1 MANPPARYSRPRVF
15 VKSVESQTYSLT
27 EARRQ
32 RLASLPRVIRREV
45 GYDTEEKAQEKNIVS
60 PQNDPFVTQ
69 SLQAHYVTLAPGA
82 RDKGHGHQN
91 EAFFYV
97 LQGRGFDMHDGI
109 RYEWEAGDAL
119 AVHNDSVHWHNNTD
133 PDNGAV
139 ILVMKAKPTWI
150 FLGLH
155 QQGPLN
161 TVPPEDGRLGPPM
174 EWSVGRAPEDV
185 ALQKV
190 IKPADTPWQWTPHG
204 RIRLLADSTVPLRVK
219 AIDVH
224 LQEIP
229 GNGRSGKQW
238 QMGDEIFYVLEGR
251 GYDLHW
257 DVEVEITDRYYAR
270 PAKEPSRWEWRAGD
284 LVYIPHNSIHQH
296 FNADPSSPVR
306 LIAATN
312 RLYKILGYSNVV
324 QLENAPHAE
333 RMS

>member
-45 GYDTEEKAQEKNIVS
+45 GYDTAEKAQEKNIVS
-60 PQNDPFVTQ
+60 PQNEPFVTQ
-69 SLQAHYVTLAPGA
+69 SLQAHFVTLAPGA

-109 RYEWEAGDAL
+109 RYDWEAGDAL

-161 TVPPEDGRLGPPM
+161 TVPPGAIGPKGCKLRFITDIRHRP
-174 EWSVGRAPEDV
+174 S
-185 ALQKV
+185 LQN
-190 IKPADTPWQWTPHG
+190 
-204 RIRLLADSTVPLRVK
+204 S
-219 AIDVH
+219 
-224 LQEIP
+224 
-229 GNGRSGKQW
+229 
-238 QMGDEIFYVLEGR
+238 
-251 GYDLHW
+251 DLH
-257 DVEVEITDRYYAR
+257 A
-270 PAKEPSRWEWRAGD
+270 
-284 LVYIPHNSIHQH
+284 
-296 FNADPSSPVR
+296 
-306 LIAATN
+306 
-312 RLYKILGYSNVV
+312 
-324 QLENAPHAE
+324 
-333 RMS
+333 